1 MKNEKC
7 SPKDFSFF
15 VFHFPITPCGH
26 EGKEQT
32 EKSRMFPLRLPE
44 AKRHRKSH
52 RYVRD
57 VYPIRA
63 EA

>member
-26 EGKEQT
+26 ERKEQNGEEPHVPT
-32 EKSRMFPLRLPE
+32 PPAGGETTP
-44 AKRHRKSH
+44 
-52 RYVRD
+52 
-57 VYPIRA
+57 
-63 EA
+63 